1 MNQFKDI
8 AKKLIENDEFAEE
21 VVRAC
26 VERAALRELLG
37 DESIVMN
44 DPSIK
49 IAALEVDEDKDNTE
63 DK

>member
-26 VERAALRELLG
+26 VERAALREFLG
-37 DESIVMN
+37 DERIVMN